1 MVVKKIY
8 FINGMPRSG
17 STLLSNILAQ
27 NPRFHVTPTS
37 GLSELIFGVHQFWKT
52 NPVIKASETPEK
64 QLAIIRDLFQSYH
77 QDTDRPIVFNKS
89 RGWAPIIELVENSL
103 DQPIKILT
111 TTRKITNILASMEK
125 LYRKEI
131 KNINSPME
139 MNSQMHTLEGRLSVW
154 TSQEGLVGSAFNSI
168 RDAVMRGHGKKF
180 HFIDFEKLTTQP
192 ELTMKYVYDFLG
204 EEYYEHNFNNVPQY
218 TKEND
223 TEHGF
228 SDLHTIKPKVEP
240 VKDDSQEILGYTW
253 EQFQNFHFNF

>member
-139 MNSQMHTLEGRLSVW
+139 MNSQMQTLEGRLSVW